1 MSLLKNLKE
10 PFPFEME
17 TGNHVKIAGFFG
29 VFIFFFL
36 LLFKPFELDRLSMQR
51 VLLVACCYSASTIAC
66 ILLSAFIIPRL
77 FPSWFIE
84 HRWTTGRQLLFMLFT
99 IFLVGL
105 TNFLISP
112 LLLDTQ
118 INLGYAWW
126 FQGIT
131 LVVAV
136 IPVSIFILAKQNL
149 LLRKFS
155 GQASEIEIK
164 LQEKKKADNQLPLKN
179 TTAVSENIILVG
191 DYQKEILEL
200 APADLYF
207 ISSASN
213 YIKVFHRQQ
222 DRIVYSILR
231 GTLKK
236 AEEILQAHPNFF
248 KCHRAYIVNL
258 DKVEH
263 IEGNAQGYKIK
274 IDGFAD
280 LIPVSRNLNNEFGDK
295 LLAHKIPRA

>member
-1 MSLLKNLKE
+1 M
-10 PFPFEME
+10 
-17 TGNHVKIAGFFG
+17 
-29 VFIFFFL
+29 
-36 LLFKPFELDRLSMQR
+36 
-51 VLLVACCYSASTIAC
+51 
-66 ILLSAFIIPRL
+66 
-77 FPSWFIE
+77 
-84 HRWTTGRQLLFMLFT
+84 
-99 IFLVGL
+99 
-105 TNFLISP
+105 ISP

-118 INLGYAWW
+118 INLRYAWW

-131 LVVAV
+131 LMVAA
-136 IPVSIFILAKQNL
+136 IPASIFILAKQNW

-164 LQEKKKADNQLPLKN
+164 LQEKKKADNQLPLLHA
-179 TTAVSENIILVG
+179 TAVSEKIILVG

-200 APADLYF
+200 APADLF
-207 ISSASN
+207 LISSASN

-222 DRIVYSILR
+222 GRIVYSILR

-236 AEEILQAHPNFF
+236 TEEILQAHPNFF

-274 IDGFAD
+274 IDGYAD
-280 LIPVSRNLNNEFGDK
+280 LIPVSRNLNNEFSDK
-295 LLAHKIPRA
+295 LLSYNIPRN